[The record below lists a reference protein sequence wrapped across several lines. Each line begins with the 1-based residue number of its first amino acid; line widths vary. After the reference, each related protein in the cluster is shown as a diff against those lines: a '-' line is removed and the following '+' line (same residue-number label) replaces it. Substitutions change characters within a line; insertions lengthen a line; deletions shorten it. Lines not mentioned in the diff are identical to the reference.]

1 MATTDPA
8 PAHQR
13 VATALLGAQ
22 HIVVLTGLHLG
33 GPEEADLTHAHGEW
47 ARRASL
53 ETLLTDPAGFWRFA
67 HPAALEIAERV
78 PEPGHLALARLQAA
92 GFVSALITQAVDH
105 IHTIAGSID
114 VVEVHGNILTARC
127 GRCGERYGLG
137 EVGALIE
144 AAPDGVPRCTT
155 HDCAFPLRPAGT
167 LWGEPL
173 IESAVRVA
181 WEHATNADCFLVI
194 DCELRTVPMSLL
206 PSVPLTRGVPLV
218 MIGETPTQYDRY
230 ATVLIREASEPV
242 LAALADLIAPE

>member
-22 HIVVLTGLHLG
+22 HIVVMTGLHLG
-33 GPEEADLTHAHGEW
+33 GPEDADLTHARGEW

-53 ETLLTDPAGFWRFA
+53 EALLTDPASFWAFA
-67 HPAALEIAERV
+67 YPKAVEISQRV
-78 PEPGHLALARLQAA
+78 PVPAHHALARLQAA

-105 IHTIAGSID
+105 VHTAAGSTD
-114 VVEVHGNILTARC
+114 VIEVHGNMLTAVC

-137 EVGALIE
+137 EVGELL
-144 AAPDGVPRCTT
+144 AAAADGVPRCTAA
-155 HDCAFPLRPAGT
+155 DCAYPLRPGGT

-173 IESAVRVA
+173 IEPAVRAA
-181 WEHATNADCFLVI
+181 WDHATNADCFLVI
-194 DCELRTVPMSLL
+194 DCDLRTVPMSLL

-218 MIGETPTQYDRY
+218 MIGETATQYDRY

-242 LAALADLIAPE
+242 LVALADLIAPA

>member
-33 GPEEADLTHAHGEW
+33 TPEEADLTHAQGDW
-47 ARRASL
+47 AHHASL
-53 ETLLTDPAGFWRFA
+53 EILLTDPAAFWQFA
-67 HPAALEIAERV
+67 HPAALEIARRV
-78 PEPGHLALARLQAA
+78 PEPGHAALARLQSA

-105 IHTIAGSID
+105 LHTIAGSTD
-114 VVEVHGNILTARC
+114 VVEVHGNILTGRC

-137 EVGALIE
+137 EIGVLIE
-144 AAPDGVPRCTT
+144 AAGDGVPRCTT
-155 HDCAFPLRPAGT
+155 IDCAFPLRPAGT

-173 IESAVRVA
+173 IEDAVRAA

-194 DCELRTVPMSLL
+194 DCDLRTVPMSLL

-218 MIGETPTQYDRY
+218 MLGETATQYDRY
-230 ATVLIREASEPV
+230 ASVLIRESSEPV
-242 LAALADLIAPE
+242 LVALADLISP